1 MTPGKLNFTCPQGS
15 TFDRELT
22 WKIDNDPV
30 DLDGYN
36 GRLQVREYHYSDD
49 FILDLTS
56 VSASPNIYLGGS
68 AGTINIYIDP
78 ETTAS
83 LIPGSYVYDLE
94 MYTSTNVYRLIEGK
108 FIVTPEVTR

>member
-1 MTPGKLNFTCPQGS
+1 MTPGKLNLTCPQGS

-30 DLDGYN
+30 NLDGYN

-49 FILDLTS
+49 FIINLNSL
-56 VSASPNIYLGGS
+56 SASGGISLGGS

-78 ETTAS
+78 ETTS
-83 LIPGSYVYDLE
+83 QLTPGSYVYDLE
-94 MYTSTNVYRLIEGK
+94 MYTGTNVYRLVEGK
-108 FIVTPEVTR
+108 FFVSPEVTR